1 MESRQTIKLSTTQT
15 AVSQMAGNRYF
26 GIQQIFNLL
35 SIIQNDI
42 IIIII
47 VLILVVVVP
56 NA

>member
-15 AVSQMAGNRYF
+15 TVSQMADNRYF

-42 IIIII
+42 III

>member
-1 MESRQTIKLSTTQT
+1 MESRQTNKLSTTQT
-15 AVSQMAGNRYF
+15 AVSQMADNRYF

-42 IIIII
+42 IIII